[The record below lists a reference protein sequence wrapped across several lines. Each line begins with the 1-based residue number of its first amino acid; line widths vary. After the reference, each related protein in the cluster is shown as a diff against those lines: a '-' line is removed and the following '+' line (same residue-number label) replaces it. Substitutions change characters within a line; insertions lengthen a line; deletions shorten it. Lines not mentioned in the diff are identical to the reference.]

1 VARFTITDAFGY
13 TVVGS
18 FSAWDHLVKGH
29 PEMTDKE
36 DAVKSAIER
45 PATVHLGN
53 TAADRLFMGKALTA
67 GFWKGSSPI
76 VVVEYNKQNV
86 GFLRTA
92 YLSNLAP
99 KGAKIWPTS

>member
-1 VARFTITDAFGY
+1 VARFTITDVFGHV
-13 TVVGS
+13 VVGS

-36 DAVKSAIER
+36 DAVKDAIEH
-45 PATVHLGN
+45 PTAVHLGN
-53 TAADRLFMGKALTA
+53 TAADRLFRGQAVTA
-67 GFWKGSSPI
+67 GFWKGAFPV
-76 VVVEYNKQNV
+76 VVVEYNNQNV